1 MAKTNPRKKI
11 YENIIDTIGGTP
23 LVRLN
28 KLSKGT
34 SSSATILAKLEY
46 FNPLSSVKDRTALGM
61 IEAAEKDGKLRASGY
76 IVESTSGNTGIGLAF
91 IAAVRG
97 YNLILTMPDNMSVER
112 QKMLNYLGAE
122 IILTPAAE
130 GMAGASKKAEEI
142 AKERDNAVM
151 LHQFDNPANP
161 AIHRETTA
169 EEIWIDTNGS
179 VDVFIAGVGTGGTIQ
194 GVTEGLRK
202 HKPEIQAIAVQPASS
217 PVLSGGA
224 SGVHKIQG
232 IGANFIPSIINRE
245 IIDEIISITDDEAIE
260 TAHQLARQEGI
271 LAGISSGAAV
281 AAAIKVASRPEMAN
295 KTIVVLL
302 PDTAERYLSTELFT
316 DSAFSTRSIST

>member
-1 MAKTNPRKKI
+1 MTKTNPRKRI
-11 YENIIDTIGGTP
+11 YKNIIETIGGTP

-28 KLSKGT
+28 KLSQEAN
-34 SSSATILAKLEY
+34 SSATILAKLEY

-61 IEAAEKDGKLRASGY
+61 IEAAEKDGILCPGGC

-91 IAAVRG
+91 IAVVKG
-97 YNLILTMPDNMSVER
+97 YMLVLTMPDNMSVER
-112 QKMLNYLGAE
+112 QKMLTYLGAE
-122 IILTPAAE
+122 IILTPAIK
-130 GMAGASKKAEEI
+130 GMTGAIKKAEEI
-142 AKERDNAVM
+142 AKERSNAVM
-151 LHQFDNPANP
+151 LQQFTNPANP

-202 HKPEIQAIAVQPASS
+202 HKQIQAIAVQPASS

-232 IGANFIPSIINRE
+232 IGANFIPSIVNKE
-245 IIDEIISITDDEAIE
+245 ILDEIISITDDEAME
-260 TAHQLARQEGI
+260 TARQLARQEGI

-281 AAAIKVASRPEMAN
+281 AAALKVANRPDMTN

-316 DSAFSTRSIST
+316 GSCTR